1 MSSESRIEPKD
12 RRRYQRILVPAGHAI
27 LARGFRNGKRFEGI
41 VSVIGLGGIFIR
53 TRESFPLGTIVQ
65 ISLTDPIISFDSEC
79 TVRACT
85 ETGIGLEFLS
95 IDPAAQ
101 QKLQFLLKQLKR

>member
-1 MSSESRIEPKD
+1 MSIDPKE
-12 RRRYQRILVPAGHAI
+12 RRRYQRILVPAGHVI
-27 LARGFRNGKRFEGI
+27 LARGLRNGKRFEGI
-41 VSVIGLGGIFIR
+41 VSVIGLGGIFMR

-65 ISLTDPIISFDSEC
+65 ISLTDPIFTFETECAVRDS
-79 TVRACT
+79 T
-85 ETGIGLEFLS
+85 ETGLGLEFLS